1 MHSVLL
7 FSGRKY
13 PASHSRS
20 AAESDPGALNSLA
33 AQASHAALPSVE
45 YVSAGQVRQASM
57 ALWLANEPDGHVT
70 HGVLP
75 AGFTLPGAHAA
86 QAKGS
91 ASVPKPVTQVQL
103 ARVVEPASD

>member
-1 MHSVLL
+1 
-7 FSGRKY
+7 
-13 PASHSRS
+13 
-20 AAESDPGALNSLA
+20 
-33 AQASHAALPSVE
+33 
-45 YVSAGQVRQASM
+45 M